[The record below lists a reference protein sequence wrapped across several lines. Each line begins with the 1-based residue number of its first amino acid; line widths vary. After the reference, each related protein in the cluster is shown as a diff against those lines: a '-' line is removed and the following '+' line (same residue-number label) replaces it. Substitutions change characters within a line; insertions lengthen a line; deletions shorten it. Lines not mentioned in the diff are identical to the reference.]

1 MLTIIDTSIGN
12 YDLQIY
18 NDVKKLEMRLFGQ
31 WLSIFAVIIFN
42 ILLMNLMIAV
52 LTNTY
57 SIFDSRS
64 NGLYLSKILSYRDE
78 INYDNSFGAFLFPV
92 PIINLIQIPVLPVAM
107 MFPYGN
113 SILFQININLM
124 RVQYVL
130 FMMIMLVLFVVY
142 SVVLIPFAW
151 IVGIIDKFKTLP
163 TLTSKT

>member
-1 MLTIIDTSIGN
+1 MFQSVLTIIDTSIGN
-12 YDLQIY
+12 YDLQMY

-92 PIINLIQIPVLPVAM
+92 PIINLI
-107 MFPYGN
+107 
-113 SILFQININLM
+113 
-124 RVQYVL
+124 
-130 FMMIMLVLFVVY
+130 
-142 SVVLIPFAW
+142 
-151 IVGIIDKFKTLP
+151 
-163 TLTSKT
+163 